1 MCQIK
6 QRMVPGDRKVSMNN
20 YDIKC
25 RIIEEELKT
34 FWPQWHVIR
43 CLGGGAFGDVFE
55 IYRDNFG
62 IREKSALKMIQ
73 IRDVTETA
81 YLITPTGEAES
92 RSQDGQAAIPKAF
105 RNEIQIMEALRGAP
119 NIVTIED
126 FYLKREESST
136 MLFVRM
142 ELLTSFQQ
150 ILAERQRD
158 QQPFTIPEILKIG
171 RDICTALMYCETKKI
186 IHRDIKPANLFLDV
200 FGNYKVGDF
209 GVSRHMDTVHRALT
223 MTGIGT
229 ISYMAPEVFKGQLY
243 NNTVDIYALGL
254 ILYQLLNNNRIPF
267 LPTEGSYTTKD
278 IDSANYK
285 RLHGESLPSLTGIR
299 IGNETVDASLD
310 AMIRKACAI
319 RSEDRYQSAKAFCE
333 DLAAWG
339 ATQSKRPQEGISQDR
354 LQEKKPQII
363 SRQRLSSLS
372 EKQSQDENL
381 AWEQT
386 TPFPFIGN
394 TQDEYTDPTRDMHR
408 NPQAEL
414 TPESDTTGM
423 RYAYSPEVKADKKA
437 GWKRQN
443 NGRSRIAVYASV
455 LVLVGLTVCIGYFI
469 THRLQQSLVSSSS
482 SASPVSADVEENG
495 GDSEKDDSAEM
506 IEIPDPVLRKA
517 IQEALGLGNRE
528 ITKKDALLL
537 KRLDYDGEDRDQI
550 KNIDGLSA
558 FKNLTELYLTRNQIS
573 DISALSGLTNLKI
586 LYLRNNQVSDISALS
601 GLTNLTELY
610 LTQNQVSDISALSGL
625 TNLTE
630 LGLGQNQVSGI
641 SALSDL
647 TNLTYLGLTQNQVSD
662 ISTLSG
668 LTNLTELYLTRNQVS
683 DISALSGLTNLTEL
697 YLTRNQVSDIS
708 ALSGLTKLT
717 ELGLRENQVSDIS
730 ALSGLTNL
738 TELYLTENQ
747 VSDISALSGL
757 TKLTELGLSKNRISD
772 ISALSGLTNLT
783 YLGLVQNQI
792 SDISALSGLTNLTEL
807 HLAGNPILEQKSRD
821 EIMEV
826 LSGADQLEHV
836 DF

>member
-1 MCQIK
+1 M
-6 QRMVPGDRKVSMNN
+6 DN

-34 FWPQWHVIR
+34 FWPQWHVIQ

-81 YLITPTGEAES
+81 YLITPKGEAES

-119 NIVTIED
+119 NIVTIDD
-126 FYLKREESST
+126 FHLKREESST

-267 LPTEGSYTTKD
+267 LPTEGPYTTKD
-278 IDSANYK
+278 IDNANYK
-285 RLHGESLPSLTGIR
+285 RLRGEPLPSLTGTR

-319 RSEDRYQSAKAFCE
+319 RSEDRYQSAKAFYE

-437 GWKRQN
+437 GRRQQN

-469 THRLQQSLVSSSS
+469 IRRLQQPLLSSSS

-537 KRLDYDGEDRDQI
+537 KRLDYDGEDRNQI

-610 LTQNQVSDISALSGL
+610 LFNNQVSDISALSGL

-630 LGLGQNQVSGI
+630 LGLR
-641 SALSDL
+641 
-647 TNLTYLGLTQNQVSD
+647 QNQVSD
-662 ISTLSG
+662 ISALSS
-668 LTNLTELYLTRNQVS
+668 LTNLKELYLTQNQVS
-683 DISALSGLTNLTEL
+683 DISALSGLTNLMIL
-697 YLTRNQVSDIS
+697 
-708 ALSGLTKLT
+708 LSGLTNLMI
-717 ELGLRENQVSDIS
+717 LYLRQNQVSDIS

-738 TELYLTENQ
+738 KELYLTQNQ
-747 VSDISALSGL
+747 
-757 TKLTELGLSKNRISD
+757 ISD

-783 YLGLVQNQI
+783 YLGLTQNQV

-807 HLAGNPILEQKSRD
+807 HLAGNPILEKKSRD
-821 EIMEV
+821 EIMGI
-826 LSGADQLEHV
+826 LSGADQLENV

>member
-1 MCQIK
+1 M
-6 QRMVPGDRKVSMNN
+6 DN

-34 FWPQWHVIR
+34 FWPQWHVIQ

-92 RSQDGQAAIPKAF
+92 RSQDGQAEIPKAF

-319 RSEDRYQSAKAFCE
+319 RSEDRYQSAKAFYE

-339 ATQSKRPQEGISQDR
+339 ATHVKKPQEGISQGGQ
-354 LQEKKPQII
+354 QEKKSQVIL
-363 SRQRLSSLS
+363 QQLSSLS

-381 AWEQT
+381 AGEQT
-386 TPFPFIGN
+386 TPLPFIGT
-394 TQDEYTDPTRDMHR
+394 TQDEYTDTPRDMHR

-414 TPESDTTGM
+414 TPESDTPGM
-423 RYAYSPEVKADKKA
+423 GDAHSPEIKADKKA
-437 GWKRQN
+437 GRRQQN

-455 LVLVGLTVCIGYFI
+455 LVLVGLTVCIGYFV

-482 SASPVSADVEENG
+482 STSPVSADAEENG

-528 ITKKDALLL
+528 ITKEDALLL

-550 KNIDGLSA
+550 KDINGLSA
-558 FKNLTELYLTRNQIS
+558 FKNLTELNLSFNQIS
-573 DISALSGLTNLKI
+573 DISALSGLTNLKELYLAQNQISDISALSGLTNLMI

-610 LTQNQVSDISALSGL
+610 LFNNQVSDISALSGL

-630 LGLGQNQVSGI
+630 LGLRQNQVSDI
-641 SALSDL
+641 SALSSLTNLKELYLTQNQVSDISALSGLTNLMILYLRQNQVSDISALSGLTNLMILYLRQNQVSDISALSGLTNLKELYLTQNQISDISALSGL

-662 ISTLSG
+662 IS
-668 LTNLTELYLTRNQVS
+668 
-683 DISALSGLTNLTEL
+683 ALSGLTNLAEL
-697 YLTRNQVSDIS
+697 YLAQNQV
-708 ALSGLTKLT
+708 
-717 ELGLRENQVSDIS
+717 
-730 ALSGLTNL
+730 
-738 TELYLTENQ
+738 
-747 VSDISALSGL
+747 
-757 TKLTELGLSKNRISD
+757 
-772 ISALSGLTNLT
+772 
-783 YLGLVQNQI
+783 

-807 HLAGNPILEQKSRD
+807 HLAGNPILEKKSRD
-821 EIMEV
+821 EIMGI
-826 LSGADQLEHV
+826 LSGADQLENV